1 MFISLICLTPA
12 ASIRDLIQINKST
25 ELIKRNKRIIMF
37 RCSVKTPAAVSIRY
51 FIQRHVTC
59 KVLPAVFKMNAK
71 RNKRR
76 LEIEVTGPVSQPNGD
91 LHRLTEQAFWLKVQI
106 PNEISRL
113 K

>member
-1 MFISLICLTPA
+1 
-12 ASIRDLIQINKST
+12 
-25 ELIKRNKRIIMF
+25 MF